1 MARHASQAVLSRV
14 IGSFGDSVKYY
25 FLAKN
30 RITQYLTV
38 VIYEVLFYHIF
49 FRCFFGFY
57 RPLPFAFANHIFRA
71 GFVRVRRAGFIEMI
85 ASLAALAKACKKVTL
100 LKKVI

>member
-1 MARHASQAVLSRV
+1 MARHASQAVLPRV

-25 FLAKN
+25 FLTKN
-30 RITQYLTV
+30 RITQYLQY

-57 RPLPFAFANHIFRA
+57 RPLPFAFVNHIFRA
-71 GFVRVRRAGFIEMI
+71 GLRYAFAVPV
-85 ASLAALAKACKKVTL
+85 SLR
-100 LKKVI
+100 

>member
-25 FLAKN
+25 FLTKN
-30 RITQYLTV
+30 RITQYLQY

-57 RPLPFAFANHIFRA
+57 RPLPFAFAQSHFPR
-71 GFVRVRRAGFIEMI
+71 GFAVRVRRAGFIEMI
-85 ASLAALAKACKKVTL
+85 ASLAALAKVCKKVT
-100 LKKVI
+100 

>member
-1 MARHASQAVLSRV
+1 MARHASQAVLPRV

-30 RITQYLTV
+30 RITQYLQY

-57 RPLPFAFANHIFRA
+57 RPLPFAFAITFSARVS
-71 GFVRVRRAGFIEMI
+71 VRVRRAGFIEMI
-85 ASLAALAKACKKVTL
+85 ASLAALAKVCKKVTL
-100 LKKVI
+100 LKK